1 MKQSPKPEHR
11 SVILIVEDH
20 RITGEF
26 LRDQLRSNG
35 FDVVLVS
42 TVESACTA
50 LEEGGIAALLL
61 DWHLGEGVQFEG
73 KSTTG
78 RKVLETARRV
88 EPLMGIIVMSGFGV
102 INVGDEA
109 MQGGADYFMAKP
121 IEMSVL
127 ISMIARWV
135 KRHELASRLLNVH
148 SENRIISLLDLK
160 TLYIRE
166 VVRLLGGNISKAAQN
181 LGMHRQT
188 ISSLLGSSDALE
200 EKQPSNENS
209 QSN

>member
-1 MKQSPKPEHR
+1 M
-11 SVILIVEDH
+11 L
-20 RITGEF
+20 
-26 LRDQLRSNG
+26 
-35 FDVVLVS
+35 LVS
-42 TVESACTA
+42 TVESACTV
-50 LEEGGIAALLL
+50 LEGGGIAVLLL

-109 MQGGADYFMAKP
+109 MQSGADYFMAKP
-121 IEMSVL
+121 IEMPVL

-135 KRHELASRLLNVH
+135 KRHEQASRLLNVL
-148 SENRIISLLDLK
+148 SENDIISLLDLK

-166 VVRLLGGNISKAAQN
+166 VVGFLGGNISKAAQK
-181 LGMHRQT
+181 LGIHRQT
-188 ISSLLGSSDALE
+188 ISSLLGSSDASE
-200 EKQPSNENS
+200 EKLSPPL
-209 QSN
+209 